1 MKIVCSGIFLMFR
14 RSHKL
19 LMLFYSMS
27 NPVEN
32 VVNQLTQ
39 VIDKIVNKKGEVGVL
54 HVVDQLTQVIQEI
67 QNKNASVPTIE
78 RDDQALS
85 GKPTSDVKQAPSSQQ
100 AQSDGKPTSDGKST
114 PIDGTPTP
122 IVGPGEVVIITSR
135 TENSPNELDKD
146 GKVGD
151 TKIINKSSIQ
161 LS

>member
-1 MKIVCSGIFLMFR
+1 MFR
-14 RSHKL
+14 RTHKL

-32 VVNQLTQ
+32 VVDQLQQ

-67 QNKNASVPTIE
+67 QNKSE
-78 RDDQALS
+78 GDDDSKQINTS
-85 GKPTSDVKQAPSSQQ
+85 EVKPTSVGTPTSSSQ
-100 AQSDGKPTSDGKST
+100 PTSS
-114 PIDGTPTP
+114 DGTPTSSGQP
-122 IVGPGEVVIITSR
+122 TPTVGPGEVVIITSR

-151 TKIINKSSIQ
+151 TKIINKESIQ
-161 LS
+161 LP

>member
-1 MKIVCSGIFLMFR
+1 MFR

-27 NPVEN
+27 NQVEN
-32 VVNQLTQ
+32 VVNQLEE

-67 QNKNASVPTIE
+67 QQKSE
-78 RDDQALS
+78 GDDQA
-85 GKPTSDVKQAPSSQQ
+85 TSVVKKAP
-100 AQSDGKPTSDGKST
+100 SDGKPTSVVKKAPSDGKPT
-114 PIDGTPTP
+114 PSVGKKAPSDGTPTSSDQPTP

-135 TENSPNELDKD
+135 TENSPNELNKD

-151 TKIINKSSIQ
+151 TKIVNTQSIQ

>member
-1 MKIVCSGIFLMFR
+1 MFR

-27 NPVEN
+27 NQVEN
-32 VVNQLTQ
+32 VVNQLEE

-67 QNKNASVPTIE
+67 QQKSE
-78 RDDQALS
+78 GDDQATS
-85 GKPTSDVKQAPSSQQ
+85 VVKKAPSVGKPTPSSQPTSSVGKKATSVVKQAPSVVKQ
-100 AQSDGKPTSDGKST
+100 APSVGTPTSSDQ
-114 PIDGTPTP
+114 PTP

-135 TENSPNELDKD
+135 TENSPNELNKD

-151 TKIINKSSIQ
+151 TKIVNTQSIQ

>member
-1 MKIVCSGIFLMFR
+1 MFR

-32 VVNQLTQ
+32 VVDQLTQ

-67 QNKNASVPTIE
+67 QQKSASEPTIV
-78 RDDQALS
+78 RDDQAS
-85 GKPTSDVKQAPSSQQ
+85 SDVKDATSDVKDATSDVKQTSS
-100 AQSDGKPTSDGKST
+100 
-114 PIDGTPTP
+114 DGTPTPSDGTPTSSDQPAP

-135 TENSPNELDKD
+135 IENSPNELNKD
-146 GKVGD
+146 GKLGD
-151 TKIINKSSIQ
+151 TKIINKESIQ
-161 LS
+161 LP

>member
-1 MKIVCSGIFLMFR
+1 MFR
-14 RSHKL
+14 RTHKL

-27 NPVEN
+27 NQVEI
-32 VVNQLTQ
+32 VVNQLEE

-67 QNKNASVPTIE
+67 QNKGASEPTIAS
-78 RDDQALS
+78 DDDS
-85 GKPTSDVKQAPSSQQ
+85 KPT
-100 AQSDGKPTSDGKST
+100 SDGKPTSVVKQAPSGKPTSSGTSTSSDGAPTSS
-114 PIDGTPTP
+114 GQPTP

-135 TENSPNELDKD
+135 TENSPNELNKD

-151 TKIINKSSIQ
+151 PKIINRESIQ

>member
-1 MKIVCSGIFLMFR
+1 MFR

-27 NPVEN
+27 NQVEN
-32 VVNQLTQ
+32 VVNQLEE

-67 QNKNASVPTIE
+67 QQKSE
-78 RDDQALS
+78 GDDQATS
-85 GKPTSDVKQAPSSQQ
+85 VVKKAPSVGKPTPSSQPTSSVGKKATSVVKQAPSV
-100 AQSDGKPTSDGKST
+100 GTPTSSDQ
-114 PIDGTPTP
+114 PTP

-135 TENSPNELDKD
+135 TENSPNELNKD

-151 TKIINKSSIQ
+151 TKIVNTQSIQ

>member
-1 MKIVCSGIFLMFR
+1 MFR

-32 VVNQLTQ
+32 VVDQLTQ

-67 QNKNASVPTIE
+67 QNKGASKPTIE
-78 RDDQALS
+78 
-85 GKPTSDVKQAPSSQQ
+85 
-100 AQSDGKPTSDGKST
+100 SDGKDATSDGTST
-114 PIDGTPTP
+114 SSVGTSTSSVSTSTSSDGTSTASDDTPTSSDQPTP
-122 IVGPGEVVIITSR
+122 IVGPGEVVIVTSR
-135 TENSPNELDKD
+135 TENSPNELNKD

-151 TKIINKSSIQ
+151 TKIVNTQSIQ

>member
-1 MKIVCSGIFLMFR
+1 
-14 RSHKL
+14 
-19 LMLFYSMS
+19 MLFYSMS

-32 VVNQLTQ
+32 VVDQLTQ

-78 RDDQALS
+78 RDDQAQS
-85 GKPTSDVKQAPSSQQ
+85 VVKPTSSVVKDASSVVKD
-100 AQSDGKPTSDGKST
+100 ASSDYTPTSSDQ
-114 PIDGTPTP
+114 PAP

-151 TKIINKSSIQ
+151 TKIINKESIQ
-161 LS
+161 LP

>member
-1 MKIVCSGIFLMFR
+1 MFR
-14 RSHKL
+14 RTHKL

-32 VVNQLTQ
+32 VVDQLTQ

-78 RDDQALS
+78 RDDQAQS
-85 GKPTSDVKQAPSSQQ
+85 VVKDASSVVKDASSDYTPTS
-100 AQSDGKPTSDGKST
+100 SDQPA
-114 PIDGTPTP
+114 P

-151 TKIINKSSIQ
+151 TKTINKYSIQ

>member
-1 MKIVCSGIFLMFR
+1 MFR

-32 VVNQLTQ
+32 VVDQLTQ

-67 QNKNASVPTIE
+67 QNKGASEPTIAS
-78 RDDQALS
+78 DDDS
-85 GKPTSDVKQAPSSQQ
+85 KPT
-100 AQSDGKPTSDGKST
+100 SDGKPTSVVKQAPSGQPTSSGTST
-114 PIDGTPTP
+114 SSGTPTPSDGTPTP
-122 IVGPGEVVIITSR
+122 IVGPGEVVIVTSR
-135 TENSPNELDKD
+135 TENSPNELNKD

-151 TKIINKSSIQ
+151 TKIVNTQSIQ

>member
-1 MKIVCSGIFLMFR
+1 
-14 RSHKL
+14 
-19 LMLFYSMS
+19 MLFYSMS

-32 VVNQLTQ
+32 VVDQLQQ

-54 HVVDQLTQVIQEI
+54 HVVDQLTQVIQDI
-67 QNKNASVPTIE
+67 QQKSASVPTIV

-85 GKPTSDVKQAPSSQQ
+85 VKPTPSVV
-100 AQSDGKPTSDGKST
+100 KPTPSVVKPTPSDGKST
-114 PIDGTPTP
+114 PSDGKSTPRVVKPTPSVVKSTPT
-122 IVGPGEVVIITSR
+122 VGPGEVVIITSR

-151 TKIINKSSIQ
+151 TKIINKESIQ

>member
-1 MKIVCSGIFLMFR
+1 MFR
-14 RSHKL
+14 RTHKL

-32 VVNQLTQ
+32 VVDQLTQ

-67 QNKNASVPTIE
+67 QNKSASEPTIV
-78 RDDQALS
+78 RDDQAS
-85 GKPTSDVKQAPSSQQ
+85 SDDKQTSSVGTPTSSDVKQASSVGKQ
-100 AQSDGKPTSDGKST
+100 ASSDQPA
-114 PIDGTPTP
+114 P

-151 TKIINKSSIQ
+151 TKIINKESIQ
-161 LS
+161 LP